1 MIFNA
6 SIQAEDSTIQFVIKT
21 IFYKILLLKPLK
33 LFFNG
38 DEDAMLKNNE
48 TSL

>member
-1 MIFNA
+1 MTFNA
-6 SIQAEDSTIQFVIKT
+6 SIQAEIQFVIKT
-21 IFYKILLLKPLK
+21 IFYKRLLLKPLK

-38 DEDAMLKNNE
+38 DEDAMLKKYE